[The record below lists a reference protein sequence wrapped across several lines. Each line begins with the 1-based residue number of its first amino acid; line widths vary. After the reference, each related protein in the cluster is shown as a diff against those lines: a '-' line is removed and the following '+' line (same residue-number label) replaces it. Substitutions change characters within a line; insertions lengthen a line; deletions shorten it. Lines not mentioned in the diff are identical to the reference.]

1 MEEWWN
7 ESRDQES
14 KESHGYYDDEKEDF
28 IKFLHEYKEAIR
40 DEAKKGLLIP
50 FPSKKYKRQLGSRN
64 LKSGTQQSLYN
75 ISHNLVIN
83 KNQLPDWK
91 KNLIDKELVKKG
103 YFIWKTR
110 RESKWYVLFN
120 FYKDWKKRT
129 KKNIPPARMKV
140 AGWDLNA
147 WYNTTR
153 SKYNGELGPLSD
165 WQLELCRSINFDF
178 KTTDY
183 FELWLKKYYSYKK
196 IYEKYKGR
204 IPQSRKDQQHPA
216 ISWFAKQKSL
226 YREGKLDKNKINLI
240 EEIRYWSWAKL
251 EEKQV
256 LLENLLFE
264 YLEKNKVNNIG
275 ISKVYKGERIGGF
288 LKNLREKFETGQLD
302 KKLEKKL
309 NYYGVNLIPKKI
321 NEKGY
326 KYY

>member
-1 MEEWWN
+1 QLTIKTWNKISKLGWRSWEENRKWARKLGLNRTSWEKFKVSSDRPLDVPKN
-7 ESRDQES
+7 PNLVYKQFTTWPD
-14 KESHGYYDDEKEDF
+14 YLNYDDEKEDF

-240 EEIRYWSWAKL
+240 EEIRYWSWAK
-251 EEKQV
+251 
-256 LLENLLFE
+256 
-264 YLEKNKVNNIG
+264 
-275 ISKVYKGERIGGF
+275 
-288 LKNLREKFETGQLD
+288 
-302 KKLEKKL
+302 
-309 NYYGVNLIPKKI
+309 
-321 NEKGY
+321 
-326 KYY
+326 